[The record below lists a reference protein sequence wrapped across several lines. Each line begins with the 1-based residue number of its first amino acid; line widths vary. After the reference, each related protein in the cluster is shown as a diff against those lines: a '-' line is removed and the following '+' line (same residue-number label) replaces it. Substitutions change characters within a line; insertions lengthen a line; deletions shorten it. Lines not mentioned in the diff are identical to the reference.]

1 MTLGPLYLKADL
13 SRIFRASF
21 ITYPSIIMY
30 IITAT
35 EEDRRIAGSVR
46 FCYEDLIPVEGQPDC
61 YWIPFQTQPK
71 LCTPEAEKFILY
83 FLETKV
89 R

>member
-1 MTLGPLYLKADL
+1 
-13 SRIFRASF
+13 
-21 ITYPSIIMY
+21 MY